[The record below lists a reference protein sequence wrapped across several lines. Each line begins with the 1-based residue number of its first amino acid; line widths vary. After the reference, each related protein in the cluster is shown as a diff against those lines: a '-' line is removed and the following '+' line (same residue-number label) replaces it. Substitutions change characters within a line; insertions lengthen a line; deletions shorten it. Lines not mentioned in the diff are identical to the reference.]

1 MINFT
6 NWRAR
11 APTQVWPPTAV
22 QDLYG
27 YLPVTVPSI
36 SSAACLIAFS
46 LWDYAHHRALTLWL
60 CAMLLVQLLRTVLLF
75 AFRHSSQ
82 ADQALPH
89 WTWLWIF
96 TASCTGA
103 LLGFANTYF
112 FAPIPV
118 VELVLATL
126 TAAFVGS
133 GWSVVAPSIVALI
146 LYVSLPLIPLAIQ
159 FALVGNR
166 GEGVVA
172 FALAAMVVA
181 CIAFG
186 LRWRHMYFESLSR
199 EAALED
205 ARRAAESANTAK
217 TKFVAAAS
225 HDLRQPMQA
234 LSMYASVLEQ
244 RVKDERAQR
253 VVQGIQLSVRA
264 LEQLFDSLLDIAK
277 LESGVITPNPVAFP
291 LMPLIERVA
300 ETERGVVAAKHL
312 NVRVVRCSVRSDP
325 ILLERMV
332 KNLLTNA
339 IRYTERGGIIVGCRR
354 VGRDRVRIEIVDSGI
369 GIPSEEQEQIF
380 DDYYQIQGATAQG
393 LGLGL
398 PIVKRL
404 AELLGHRLAVRSTFG
419 RGSVFSIELERA
431 SLPMAIESDSTEL
444 SEANFS
450 GACVVI
456 VDDDVEIRNSMG
468 LLLEHWGCRPI
479 TGRTLTDIERQLQE
493 HGITPTA
500 LIADYRLA
508 DVVTGLQIIERL
520 RQSVG
525 KKLPALL
532 VTGTANL
539 LAVQQRAGDIPVVSK
554 PVPPG
559 KLRSFLSQSLRHR
572 ASRQARTSL
581 DRKATPDAAKAAPG
595 APSAR
600 EETQR

>member
-1 MINFT
+1 MAGAPAHWQRLVEQGNRQHPWYCFPYGAQARERRVRAAWSAQPHRGRNGDTRTAQPGRRESREVMINFT

-89 WTWLWIF
+89 WTWVWIF

-205 ARRAAESANTAK
+205 ARRAAE
-217 TKFVAAAS
+217 
-225 HDLRQPMQA
+225 
-234 LSMYASVLEQ
+234 
-244 RVKDERAQR
+244 
-253 VVQGIQLSVRA
+253 
-264 LEQLFDSLLDIAK
+264 
-277 LESGVITPNPVAFP
+277 
-291 LMPLIERVA
+291 
-300 ETERGVVAAKHL
+300 
-312 NVRVVRCSVRSDP
+312 
-325 ILLERMV
+325 
-332 KNLLTNA
+332 
-339 IRYTERGGIIVGCRR
+339 
-354 VGRDRVRIEIVDSGI
+354 
-369 GIPSEEQEQIF
+369 
-380 DDYYQIQGATAQG
+380 
-393 LGLGL
+393 
-398 PIVKRL
+398 
-404 AELLGHRLAVRSTFG
+404 
-419 RGSVFSIELERA
+419 
-431 SLPMAIESDSTEL
+431 
-444 SEANFS
+444 
-450 GACVVI
+450 
-456 VDDDVEIRNSMG
+456 
-468 LLLEHWGCRPI
+468 
-479 TGRTLTDIERQLQE
+479 
-493 HGITPTA
+493 
-500 LIADYRLA
+500 
-508 DVVTGLQIIERL
+508 
-520 RQSVG
+520 
-525 KKLPALL
+525 
-532 VTGTANL
+532 
-539 LAVQQRAGDIPVVSK
+539 
-554 PVPPG
+554 
-559 KLRSFLSQSLRHR
+559 
-572 ASRQARTSL
+572 
-581 DRKATPDAAKAAPG
+581 
-595 APSAR
+595 
-600 EETQR
+600 